1 MLLLLASLAFT
12 AICLNVVF
20 VFISNYNIILNWLT
34 FSNSKGVGKEEEK
47 DSEAVSFT
55 ASSATLFL
63 YDFGTSL
70 QKQTSFPFLS
80 KKGILIFTSCS
91 AVLV

>member
-1 MLLLLASLAFT
+1 M
-12 AICLNVVF
+12 
-20 VFISNYNIILNWLT
+20 LNWLT
-34 FSNSKGVGKEEEK
+34 FSNSKDVGKEEER

-63 YDFGTSL
+63 RDFDTSL
-70 QKQTSFPFLS
+70 QKKTSFPFLS
-80 KKGILIFTSCS
+80 KKGILIFPSCS

>member
-1 MLLLLASLAFT
+1 M
-12 AICLNVVF
+12 
-20 VFISNYNIILNWLT
+20 LNWLT
-34 FSNSKGVGKEEEK
+34 FSNSKDVGKEEER

-63 YDFGTSL
+63 CDFGTSL
-70 QKQTSFPFLS
+70 QKKTSFPFLS
-80 KKGILIFTSCS
+80 KKEILIFTSCS

>member
-1 MLLLLASLAFT
+1 M
-12 AICLNVVF
+12 
-20 VFISNYNIILNWLT
+20 LNWLT
-34 FSNSKGVGKEEEK
+34 FSNSKDVGKEEER

-63 YDFGTSL
+63 VILAHLFR
-70 QKQTSFPFLS
+70 KQTSFPFLS